1 MVLKFSFVIKIE
13 MADKNEEKTKNS
25 ETKLKLDTVKKEPCA
40 STHQIKGA
48 SIEQYTKVSI
58 LFGLFSNFCGILDFM
73 HAL

>member
-1 MVLKFSFVIKIE
+1 

-25 ETKLKLDTVKKEPCA
+25 ETTPKLDTVKKEPCA

-58 LFGLFSNFCGILDFM
+58 LFRLFINFFGIFDFI
-73 HAL
+73 HALKWIFI

>member
-1 MVLKFSFVIKIE
+1 

-25 ETKLKLDTVKKEPCA
+25 GTTPKLDTVKKEPCA

-58 LFGLFSNFCGILDFM
+58 LFGLFYNFFGIFNFM
-73 HAL
+73 HSLTWIFI